1 MATPRMDNTSFVGK
15 LLEQDVVD
23 ALPAGVRVLAQA
35 LMETEVSSQ
44 IGAAPYERS
53 SERIAYRN
61 GYRTRRWDT
70 RVGTIELKIPKV
82 TAGVYFPSLLE
93 PRRRAEKAL
102 HAVVVEAYVKGVST
116 RKVDDLVRALG
127 IDGISRSEV
136 SRICKALDEEVR
148 AFLGRA
154 IQEPCPYLWLD
165 ATFHKVRET
174 GRVVSVA
181 TVVAIGVTEQGDR
194 TVLGAATGPS
204 EDHQFWTSFLRSL
217 VKRGLKGVRLVISDA
232 HEGLRQAIAKVLHEA
247 SWQRC
252 RVHFMRNV
260 LSVVPKQAQDAV
272 AAIVRTIFAQPDHAS
287 AMTQLHEVVR
297 MLGPKFPQ
305 VAELLE
311 EAAEDVLAHL
321 HFPMEHRRR
330 LHSTNPLE
338 RLHKEIKRRTR
349 VVGIFPTRD
358 SLMRMVGT
366 LLAEQD
372 GTSGR
377 SQTVATSAPAP
388 WRRWTRSKEV
398 RIQRSCSLR
407 SREERG
413 WRTSKSTT

>member
-1 MATPRMDNTSFVGK
+1 MDITSFVGK
-15 LLEQDVVD
+15 LLEQDDVD
-23 ALPAGVRVLAQA
+23 ALREGVRVLAQA
-35 LMETEVSSQ
+35 VMETEVSTQ

-53 SERIAYRN
+53 PERVAYRN

-70 RVGTIELKIPKV
+70 RVGSIELKIPKV
-82 TAGVYFPSLLE
+82 SAGAYFPSLLE
-93 PRRRAEKAL
+93 PRRRGERAL

-136 SRICKALDEEVR
+136 SRICKVLDEEVR
-148 AFLGRA
+148 AFLARPIEA
-154 IQEPCPYLWLD
+154 ECPYVWLD

-174 GRVVSVA
+174 GRVISVA
-181 TVVAIGVTEQGDR
+181 TVVAIGVTTTGER
-194 TVLGAATGPS
+194 TVLGAQTGPS
-204 EDHQFWTSFLRSL
+204 EDHQFWVAFLRSL

-252 RVHFMRNV
+252 RVHFMRNL
-260 LSVVPKQAQDAV
+260 LSTVPKGAQDAV
-272 AAIVRTIFAQPDHAS
+272 AALVRSIFSQPDHAS
-287 AMTQLHEVVR
+287 ALSQLHEVAR
-297 MLGPKFPQ
+297 MLSERFPQ
-305 VAELLE
+305 
-311 EAAEDVLAHL
+311 AAE
-321 HFPMEHRRR
+321 
-330 LHSTNPLE
+330 LE

-372 GTSGR
+372 DEWQVSD
-377 SQTVATSAPAP
+377 
-388 WRRWTRSKEV
+388 RRYFSLGSMTKVDELEGGEDPKELLAQ
-398 RIQRSCSLR
+398 IA
-407 SREERG
+407 
-413 WRTSKSTT
+413 